1 MKKLEQS
8 YEEKRLKALQDYA
21 ILDTLAEEEYNRF
34 TELAALICDTPI
46 SLVSL
51 IDENRQWFK
60 SKVGLNINETPRD
73 LAFCRYAILGSET
86 LEIEDATK
94 DERFKDNLLV
104 IGEPNIRFYAGHP
117 LIDPKGYALG
127 TLCVIDRKAK
137 ILTKNQKRGLE
148 LLAKEVIALIVERRK
163 IEELKNFEKLFQLS
177 NDLICVAGVDGLF
190 KKVNPSFQKVLGWT
204 EDELLQTPFFD
215 LCHPNDLLDVKMEI
229 HKLISGKVGSSFS
242 QRVRT
247 KSGTYR
253 SVQWVVTLEAET
265 SNIYAIARDITE
277 ETTKE
282 QKLKISEEKLRA
294 FFENSQGLMCTH
306 DLDGKFLSVNNA
318 GAEILGYTLDEIL
331 TMSLFDIT
339 PPEKHAYLK
348 DYLNKIAENGSAS
361 GQMKTRHKDGSLK
374 VWYFNNVIESTFQ
387 NEQYIIGN
395 AIDITIRHLLE
406 KDLERT
412 KALLEQ
418 TNKVAKVGGWE
429 FDVDKQKV
437 FWTAVTKEIH
447 GVTPDFEPNLSI
459 GVSFYKEGESRDR
472 ITEVLN
478 IAFTKGTP
486 WDEQLEIID
495 VQGKELWIRAIGNV
509 EFIDG
514 KCHRLFGTFQDI
526 NDYKIAELGLKASI
540 EKQGELNTALVNQI
554 DLVKSKDQTIEKIQE
569 FKFLADSIPN
579 IIWTA
584 NSLGEQDYY
593 NSYWVDFTGMTLAE
607 SQAKGL
613 ESALHPEDLDR
624 YIDNWKKSLNTAN
637 TFNGEYRFKR
647 LADGMYKWFLCKAF
661 PMMNKKEEAIKWF
674 CSCTDIDEYKRA
686 LDLEHKINQYEDFNR
701 IVAHNLR
708 GPASNIPMILSMV
721 EESSDVK
728 EKEEL
733 LQMLKQSSV
742 KLNDTLNELMKVLE
756 IRNNWNLPFDECDLQ
771 AITDDVLS
779 MLNAQ
784 VIVKKVK
791 ITTNFRQKTVSF
803 PKLYL
808 ESIFYNM
815 ISNSIKYGNPEVI
828 SQISITSKTV
838 NDKVVLKFEDNG
850 LGIDLKRHRENI
862 FKLNKIFHRGFDSK
876 GVGLFM
882 TKTQIETF
890 GGKISIESEPNVGT
904 TFTIEL

>member
-1 MKKLEQS
+1 MEQS
-8 YEEKRLKALQDYA
+8 YEEKRLKALHDYA

-34 TELAALICDTPI
+34 TELATIICDTPI
-46 SLVSL
+46 SLVSI

-60 SKVGLNINETPRD
+60 SKIGLDINETPRD
-73 LAFCRYAILGSET
+73 LAFCRYAILDSET

-94 DERFKDNLLV
+94 DERFKDNSLV
-104 IGEPNIRFYAGHP
+104 TGEPNIRFYAGHP
-117 LIDPKGYALG
+117 LIDPQGYALG
-127 TLCVIDRKAK
+127 TLCVIDRKPK
-137 ILTKNQKRGLE
+137 ILTYNQKRGLE

-177 NDLICVAGVDGLF
+177 NDLICVAGMDGLF
-190 KKVNPSFQKVLGWT
+190 KKVNPFFQKVFDWT
-204 EDELLQTPFFD
+204 EDELLHTSFFD
-215 LCHPNDLLDVKMEI
+215 LCHPDDLVDVKMEI
-229 HKLISGKVGSSFS
+229 QKLISGTVGASFK

-247 KSGTYR
+247 KSGAFK
-253 SVQWVVTLEAET
+253 SVQWVATSEAET
-265 SNIYAIARDITE
+265 GNIYAIARDITE
-277 ETTKE
+277 EITKE

-331 TMSLFDIT
+331 KLSLFDIT
-339 PPEKHAYLK
+339 PPERHTYLK
-348 DYLNKIAENGSAS
+348 AYLNKIAKNGSAS
-361 GQMKTRHKDGSLK
+361 GQMQTRHKDGSLK
-374 VWYFNNVIESTFQ
+374 VWFFNNVLEKTFQ

-406 KDLERT
+406 KDLEHT

-447 GVTPDFEPNLSI
+447 GVAPDFEPNLSI
-459 GVSFYKEGESRDR
+459 GVSFYKEGDSRDR
-472 ITEVLN
+472 ISAALN
-478 IAFTKGTP
+478 TAFTKGTP
-486 WDEQLEIID
+486 WDEQLQIID
-495 VQGKELWIRAIGNV
+495 VQGKELWVRAIGNV

-540 EKQGELNTALVNQI
+540 EKQGELNTALINQI
-554 DLVKSKDQTIEKIQE
+554 NLVKSKDQTIEKIQE

-584 NSLGEQDYY
+584 NALGEQDYY

-613 ESALHPEDLDR
+613 ESALHPEDFDR
-624 YIDNWKKSLNTAN
+624 YINNWKKSLNTAT

-647 LADGMYKWFLCKAF
+647 VADGMYKWFLCKAF

-674 CSCTDIDEYKRA
+674 CSCTDIDDYKRA

-708 GPASNIPMILSMV
+708 GPASNIPMILNMV

-733 LQMLKQSSV
+733 LQMLKQSSI

-784 VIVKKVK
+784 VIVKKIN
-791 ITTNFRQKTVSF
+791 ITTNFKQKIVSF

-828 SQISITSKTV
+828 SQINVSSKTV
-838 NDKVVLKFEDNG
+838 NDKVILKFEDNG
-850 LGIDLKRHRENI
+850 LGIDLKRHGENI
-862 FKLNKIFHRGFDSK
+862 FKLNKVFHRGFDSK

-890 GGKISIESEPNVGT
+890 GGKITIESEPNVGT
-904 TFTIEL
+904 AFTIEL